1 MPVFWHK
8 GASVDSQSAL
18 QELHAGLDQEWL
30 SSQFHCEELFE
41 ITQNIST
48 AMDISI
54 ECITE
59 DGLSI

>member
-1 MPVFWHK
+1 M
-8 GASVDSQSAL
+8 DSQSAL

-30 SSQFHCEELFE
+30 SSQFHCEELIE

-54 ECITE
+54 IE
-59 DGLSI
+59 DGLNI